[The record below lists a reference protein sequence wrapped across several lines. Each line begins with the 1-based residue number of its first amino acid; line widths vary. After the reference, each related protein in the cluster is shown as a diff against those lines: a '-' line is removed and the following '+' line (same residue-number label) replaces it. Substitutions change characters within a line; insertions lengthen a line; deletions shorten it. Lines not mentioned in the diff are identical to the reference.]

1 MRKKKIMKLEDYTPE
16 NMELF
21 IKKLIDLGDRHAKD
35 EIKIINHI
43 AKEIGVAALYEN
55 LAEEA
60 IELAHAALKTA
71 RALRNENP
79 TPVTT
84 NEADN
89 HVLEELQDVYLLV
102 LWLYGDFKYD
112 IKTMGEKQ
120 ARAIRRICEKNMDSS
135 EGKPSK

>member
-1 MRKKKIMKLEDYTPE
+1 MKLEDYTPE

-43 AKEIGVAALYEN
+43 AKEVGVAALYEN

-79 TPVTT
+79 TPITT
-84 NEADN
+84 NEANN
-89 HVLEELQDVYLLV
+89 HVLEELQDVRKNLMGKKSD

>member
-1 MRKKKIMKLEDYTPE
+1 MKPEDYTPE

-21 IKKLIDLGDRHAKD
+21 IKKLIVLGDRHAKD

-43 AKEIGVAALYEN
+43 AKEVGVAALYEN

-79 TPVTT
+79 TPITT
-84 NEADN
+84 NEANN

>member
-1 MRKKKIMKLEDYTPE
+1 MKLEDYTPE

-21 IKKLIDLGDRHAKD
+21 IKKLIVLGDRHAKD

-79 TPVTT
+79 TPITT

-120 ARAIRRICEKNMDSS
+120 ARAIRRIYEKNMDSS

>member
-1 MRKKKIMKLEDYTPE
+1 MKLEDYTPE

-21 IKKLIDLGDRHAKD
+21 IKKLIVLGDSHAKD

-79 TPVTT
+79 TPITT
-84 NEADN
+84 NEANN

>member
-1 MRKKKIMKLEDYTPE
+1 MKPEDYTPE

-21 IKKLIDLGDRHAKD
+21 IKKLIVLGDRHAKD

-79 TPVTT
+79 TPITA

-120 ARAIRRICEKNMDSS
+120 ARAIRRICEKNMDSN

>member
-1 MRKKKIMKLEDYTPE
+1 MKPEDYTPE

-79 TPVTT
+79 TPITT
-84 NEADN
+84 NEANN

>member
-1 MRKKKIMKLEDYTPE
+1 MKPEDYTPE

-21 IKKLIDLGDRHAKD
+21 IKKLINLGDRHAKD

-79 TPVTT
+79 TPITT

>member
-1 MRKKKIMKLEDYTPE
+1 MKLEDYTPE

-79 TPVTT
+79 TPITT
-84 NEADN
+84 NEANN

>member
-1 MRKKKIMKLEDYTPE
+1 MKPEDYTPE

-21 IKKLIDLGDRHAKD
+21 IKKLIVLGDRHAKD

-79 TPVTT
+79 TPITT

-120 ARAIRRICEKNMDSS
+120 ARAIRRICEKNMDFS
-135 EGKPSK
+135 EGGNLLNNF

>member
-1 MRKKKIMKLEDYTPE
+1 MKLEDYTPE

-79 TPVTT
+79 TPITT

>member
-1 MRKKKIMKLEDYTPE
+1 MKLEDYTPE

-21 IKKLIDLGDRHAKD
+21 IKKLIVLGDRHAKD

-43 AKEIGVAALYEN
+43 TKEIGVAALYEN

-79 TPVTT
+79 TPITT

>member
-1 MRKKKIMKLEDYTPE
+1 MKLEDYTPE

-43 AKEIGVAALYEN
+43 AKEVGVAALYEN

-79 TPVTT
+79 TPITT
-84 NEADN
+84 NEANN
-89 HVLEELQDVYLLV
+89 HVLKELQDVYLLV

>member
-1 MRKKKIMKLEDYTPE
+1 MKLEDYTPE

-21 IKKLIDLGDRHAKD
+21 IKKLIVLGDRHAKD
-35 EIKIINHI
+35 EMKIINHI
-43 AKEIGVAALYEN
+43 AKEVGVAALYEN

-79 TPVTT
+79 TPITT

-120 ARAIRRICEKNMDSS
+120 ARAIRRICEKNTDSS

>member
-1 MRKKKIMKLEDYTPE
+1 MKLEDYTPE

-21 IKKLIDLGDRHAKD
+21 IKKLIVLGDRHAKD

-43 AKEIGVAALYEN
+43 AKEVGVAALYEN

-79 TPVTT
+79 TPITT

>member
-1 MRKKKIMKLEDYTPE
+1 MKPEDYTPE

-79 TPVTT
+79 TPITT

-120 ARAIRRICEKNMDSS
+120 ARAIRRICEKNTDSS

>member
-1 MRKKKIMKLEDYTPE
+1 MKLEDYTPE

-79 TPVTT
+79 TPITT

-120 ARAIRRICEKNMDSS
+120 ARAIRRIYEKNTDSS

>member
-1 MRKKKIMKLEDYTPE
+1 MKLEDYTPE

-21 IKKLIDLGDRHAKD
+21 IKKLIVLGDRHAKD

>member
-1 MRKKKIMKLEDYTPE
+1 MKLEDYTPE

-79 TPVTT
+79 TPITT
-84 NEADN
+84 NEANN

-120 ARAIRRICEKNMDSS
+120 ARAIRRIYEKNMDSS

>member
-1 MRKKKIMKLEDYTPE
+1 MKLEDYTPE

-21 IKKLIDLGDRHAKD
+21 IKKLIVLGDRHAKD

-43 AKEIGVAALYEN
+43 AKEVGVAALYEN

>member
-1 MRKKKIMKLEDYTPE
+1 MKLEDYTPE

-43 AKEIGVAALYEN
+43 AKEVGVAALYEN

-79 TPVTT
+79 TPITT
-84 NEADN
+84 NEANN

>member
-1 MRKKKIMKLEDYTPE
+1 MKPEDYTPE

-21 IKKLIDLGDRHAKD
+21 IKKLIGLGDRHAKD

-79 TPVTT
+79 TPITT

-120 ARAIRRICEKNMDSS
+120 ARAIRRICEKNTNSS

>member
-1 MRKKKIMKLEDYTPE
+1 MKLEDYTPE

-43 AKEIGVAALYEN
+43 AKEVGVAALYEN

-79 TPVTT
+79 TPITT

-89 HVLEELQDVYLLV
+89 HVLKELQDVYLLV

-120 ARAIRRICEKNMDSS
+120 ARAIRRICEKTMDSS

>member
-1 MRKKKIMKLEDYTPE
+1 MKLEDYTPE

-21 IKKLIDLGDRHAKD
+21 IKKLIVLGDKHAKD

-79 TPVTT
+79 TPITT

-89 HVLEELQDVYLLV
+89 HVLKELQDVYLLV

-120 ARAIRRICEKNMDSS
+120 ARAIRRIYEKNMDSS

>member
-1 MRKKKIMKLEDYTPE
+1 MKLEDYTPE

-43 AKEIGVAALYEN
+43 AKEVGVAALYEN

-79 TPVTT
+79 TPITT
-84 NEADN
+84 NEANN

-120 ARAIRRICEKNMDSS
+120 ARAIRRIYEKNMDSS

>member
-1 MRKKKIMKLEDYTPE
+1 MKLEDYTPE

-21 IKKLIDLGDRHAKD
+21 IKKLIVLGDRHAKD

-84 NEADN
+84 NEANN

>member
-1 MRKKKIMKLEDYTPE
+1 MKLEDYTPE

-21 IKKLIDLGDRHAKD
+21 IKKLIVLGDSHAKD

-89 HVLEELQDVYLLV
+89 HVLKELQDVYLLV

>member
-1 MRKKKIMKLEDYTPE
+1 MKLEDYTPE

-21 IKKLIDLGDRHAKD
+21 IKKLIYLGDRHAKD

-71 RALRNENP
+71 RALRNENS

-84 NEADN
+84 NEANN

>member
-1 MRKKKIMKLEDYTPE
+1 MKPEDYTPE

-79 TPVTT
+79 TPITT

>member
-1 MRKKKIMKLEDYTPE
+1 MKLEDCTPE

-21 IKKLIDLGDRHAKD
+21 IKKLIDLGDRPAED

-79 TPVTT
+79 TPITT

-89 HVLEELQDVYLLV
+89 HVLKELQDVYLLV

>member
-1 MRKKKIMKLEDYTPE
+1 MKLEDYTPE

-21 IKKLIDLGDRHAKD
+21 IKKLINLGDRHAKD

-79 TPVTT
+79 TPITT

>member
-1 MRKKKIMKLEDYTPE
+1 MNPEDYTPK

-43 AKEIGVAALYEN
+43 AKEVGVAALYEN

-79 TPVTT
+79 TPITT
-84 NEADN
+84 YEAVN

-120 ARAIRRICEKNMDSS
+120 ARAIRRIYEKNMDSS

>member
-1 MRKKKIMKLEDYTPE
+1 MKPEDYTPE

-21 IKKLIDLGDRHAKD
+21 IKKLINLGDRHAKD

>member
-1 MRKKKIMKLEDYTPE
+1 MKLEDYTPE

-79 TPVTT
+79 TPITT

-120 ARAIRRICEKNMDSS
+120 ARAIRRIYEKNMDSS

>member
-1 MRKKKIMKLEDYTPE
+1 MKLEDYTPE

-43 AKEIGVAALYEN
+43 AKEVGVAALYEN

-89 HVLEELQDVYLLV
+89 HVLKELQDVYLLV

>member
-1 MRKKKIMKLEDYTPE
+1 MKLEDYTPE
-16 NMELF
+16 NMEIF
-21 IKKLIDLGDRHAKD
+21 IKKLIVLGDRHAKD

-43 AKEIGVAALYEN
+43 AKEVGVAALYEN

-79 TPVTT
+79 TPITT

-120 ARAIRRICEKNMDSS
+120 ARAIRRIYEKNTDSS

>member
-1 MRKKKIMKLEDYTPE
+1 MKPEDYTPE

-21 IKKLIDLGDRHAKD
+21 IKKLIVLGDRHAKD

-79 TPVTT
+79 TPITT

>member
-1 MRKKKIMKLEDYTPE
+1 MKPEDYTPE

-79 TPVTT
+79 TPITT

-120 ARAIRRICEKNMDSS
+120 ARAIRRIYEKNMDSS

>member
-1 MRKKKIMKLEDYTPE
+1 MKLEDYTPE

-21 IKKLIDLGDRHAKD
+21 IKKLIVLGDRHAKD

-79 TPVTT
+79 TPITT

>member
-1 MRKKKIMKLEDYTPE
+1 MKPEDYTPE

-79 TPVTT
+79 TPITT

-120 ARAIRRICEKNMDSS
+120 ARAIRRICEKNTNSS

>member
-1 MRKKKIMKLEDYTPE
+1 MKLEDYTPE

-79 TPVTT
+79 TPITT

-120 ARAIRRICEKNMDSS
+120 ARAIRRICEKNTDSS